1 MKCYDVKT
9 LYTLHALREKF
20 SQIYVNFSLFLS
32 LESTFNQQPHL
43 SEVGSKILI
52 RIIRRRLAFY
62 FRSRPHENIA
72 KDEQRTKH
80 KT

>member
-9 LYTLHALREKF
+9 LYILHALREKS
-20 SQIYVNFSLFLS
+20 SQIHVNFSLFLS
-32 LESTFNQQPHL
+32 LESSTNQPHL
-43 SEVGSKILI
+43 SVVGSKILI

-62 FRSRPHENIA
+62 FHSRPHENIA
-72 KDEQRTKH
+72 KDERRTKH